1 MQRKLIN
8 QAMRLVQRLRLVYW
22 KIAKPVSVGVRA
34 IVLDDR
40 ERVLLVR
47 HSYAPEWYLPGG
59 RVRRSEGI
67 VDAVHRELDEEVGV
81 KAAAASLRLLG
92 TYSSAKE
99 CKRDHIS
106 VFVVRGAARPSIGC
120 SLEVLEQ
127 RWCSLEELPEG
138 VSPGT
143 RRRLQ
148 EYAGGQQLTYLW

>member
-1 MQRKLIN
+1 MQHKMFN
-8 QAMRLVQRLRLVYW
+8 QAIRIAQRLRLFYW
-22 KIAKPVSVGVRA
+22 KIVKPVSVGVRA

-47 HSYAPEWYLPGG
+47 HSYTPEWYLPGG

-67 VDAVHRELDEEVGV
+67 VDALHRELDEEVGV
-81 KAAAASLRLLG
+81 KAPTASLRLLG

-106 VFVVRGAARPSIGC
+106 VFVVQGAAHSSTNG
-120 SLEVLEQ
+120 SLEVSEQ
-127 RWCSLEELPEG
+127 RWCSLEELPDG

-148 EYAGGQQLTYLW
+148 EYAGGQQLTYHW